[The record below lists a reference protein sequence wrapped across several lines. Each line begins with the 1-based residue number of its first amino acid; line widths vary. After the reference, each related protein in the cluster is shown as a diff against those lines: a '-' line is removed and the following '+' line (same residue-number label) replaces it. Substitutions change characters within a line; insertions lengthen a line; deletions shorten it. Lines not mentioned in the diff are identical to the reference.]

1 MTDSKLPTARP
12 AKSTADTLLSA
23 APAKPRARAA
33 LAGLVG
39 LGATIGIAML
49 VLPSGHL
56 RAQQADKPPTPAPGT
71 APTSPAPAPNAG
83 APEGKP
89 EAGAPPSA
97 GPRAAGPPLP
107 PSTAPITEETLD
119 LVKRRANAG
128 ETEAME
134 ELARRYLEGAG
145 VKVNATE
152 GAGWLQRAADR
163 GAPGAM
169 YNIAVMYERGII
181 FTRSTAKAL
190 EWYTKAAIAGVPMA
204 MHNLALMYRDG
215 SGVPADP
222 KRAVELLQAAAR
234 SGMSASMYALGVIY
248 DEGSYGVQQDLAQA
262 VVWYAMALQFQR
274 ANPATQNSEL
284 AARAQQK
291 MSSLQLIMPAAD
303 LKRAQAMG
311 ETEFRLIVD
320 TIRTGPKVPSAALA
334 PPPQS
339 GGDTAAPGTA
349 TPAAANP
356 ADAKEQLIEVQKLLS
371 TLRLYNGKP
380 DGLMGPGTR
389 NAIKAFQ
396 RSANLPETGET
407 SQALVEA
414 LRQRVEQ
421 AAKKK

>member
-12 AKSTADTLLSA
+12 AKSTAETLLLA
-23 APAKPRARAA
+23 APAKPRTRAA

-49 VLPSGHL
+49 ALPSGHL
-56 RAQQADKPPTPAPGT
+56 RAQQADKPPAPGT
-71 APTSPAPAPNAG
+71 APTSPAPVPNGG
-83 APEGKP
+83 APDGKP
-89 EAGAPPSA
+89 ETVAPPLA

-107 PSTAPITEETLD
+107 PSTAPITEEALD

-190 EWYTKAAIAGVPMA
+190 EWYTKAATAGVPMA

-234 SGMSASMYALGVIY
+234 SGMSASMYALGVMY

-291 MSSLQLIMPAAD
+291 VSSLQLIMPAAD
-303 LKRAQAMG
+303 LKRAQTMG
-311 ETEFRLIVD
+311 EAEFRLIVD

-334 PPPQS
+334 PPPQA
-339 GGDTAAPGTA
+339 GDTAAPSTA

-356 ADAKEQLIEVQKLLS
+356 PDAKEQLIEVQKLLS

-396 RSANLPETGET
+396 RSANLPETGEP
-407 SQALVEA
+407 SQALIEA

>member
-12 AKSTADTLLSA
+12 AKSTVDTLLSA
-23 APAKPRARAA
+23 APAKPRARTA
-33 LAGLVG
+33 LASLVG
-39 LGATIGIAML
+39 LGATVGIAML
-49 VLPSGHL
+49 VLPPGHL
-56 RAQQADKPPTPAPGT
+56 RAQPADKPPAPAPGT

-89 EAGAPPSA
+89 ETAAPPSA

-107 PSTAPITEETLD
+107 PRTTPITEEALD

-128 ETEAME
+128 ETDAME

-169 YNIAVMYERGII
+169 YNVAVMYERGII

-190 EWYTKAAIAGVPMA
+190 EWYTKAATTGVPMA

-222 KRAVELLQAAAR
+222 KRAIELLQAAAR
-234 SGMSASMYALGVIY
+234 SGMSASMYALGVMY
-248 DEGSYGVQQDLAQA
+248 DEGSHGVQQDLAQA

-291 MSSLQLIMPAAD
+291 VSSLQLIMPAAD

-311 ETEFRLIVD
+311 EAEFRLIVD
-320 TIRTGPKVPSAALA
+320 TIRTGPKVPAEALA
-334 PPPQS
+334 PPPPA
-339 GGDTAAPGTA
+339 GDTAAPSTA
-349 TPAAANP
+349 TPATANP
-356 ADAKEQLIEVQKLLS
+356 ADAKEQLIEAQKLLS

-396 RSANLPETGET
+396 RSANLPETGEP
-407 SQALVEA
+407 SQALIDA
-414 LRQRVEQ
+414 LRQRIEQ